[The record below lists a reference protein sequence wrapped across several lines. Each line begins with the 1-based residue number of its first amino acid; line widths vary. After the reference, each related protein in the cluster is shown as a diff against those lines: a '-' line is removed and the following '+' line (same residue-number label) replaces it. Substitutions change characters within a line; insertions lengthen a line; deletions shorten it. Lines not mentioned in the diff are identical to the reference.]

1 MDKLKIICSLT
12 IYFFAQNVRRLK
24 SIAHI
29 NIILQIVGAI
39 DVLSVIWEV
48 PTTRCLNSWS
58 ALEDIL
64 FLFFMHIN
72 IFIAY
77 KHSSIYVYLL
87 SKLTLVSFFINL
99 SIVYRLVLHQKRQL
113 MYFLPVL
120 R

>member
-64 FLFFMHIN
+64 FLFSCI
-72 IFIAY
+72 
-77 KHSSIYVYLL
+77 
-87 SKLTLVSFFINL
+87 
-99 SIVYRLVLHQKRQL
+99 
-113 MYFLPVL
+113 
-120 R
+120 